1 MTHQTVDP
9 TIRTLG
15 ITTAAHDA
23 LGLPYVHG
31 ADSRRRDDAD
41 DDDGADE
48 ESGDDN
54 DADDLDEVG
63 AAPDGESERE
73 GLDDDDAENE
83 SAGDGFRAA
92 GARVMDGIDD
102 LGF

>member
-1 MTHQTVDP
+1 MTHETAGP
-9 TIRTLG
+9 TIRTDG

-31 ADSRRRDDAD
+31 ADSRRSDDAE
-41 DDDGADE
+41 DDDGVDE
-48 ESGDDN
+48 DSGGDTDD
-54 DADDLDEVG
+54 DDLDEDGV
-63 AAPDGESERE
+63 APDGEPERD
-73 GLDDDDAENE
+73 GLDDDDADNE